1 MRILA
6 ADIVRETAEKHG
18 ITAKD
23 ILGQCRRREYAWPR
37 QEAMYRIFTE
47 CPHLSYPEIARR
59 LGGRHHTTVLH
70 GVRRHCER
78 NGIPYYLH
86 AVTLRAAETG
96 LGRFHQLTAAYS
108 QAMEAARVH

>member
-6 ADIVRETAEKHG
+6 ADIIRETAEKHG
-18 ITAKD
+18 LSVAQI
-23 ILGQCRRREYAWPR
+23 IGHCRRREYAWPR

-59 LGGRHHTTVLH
+59 LGGRDHTTVLG

-78 NGIPYYLH
+78 NGIEYLD
-86 AVTLRAAETG
+86 AVKIRTSEHG
-96 LGRFHQLTAAYS
+96 IGYFHRLTSAYS
-108 QAMEAARVH
+108 QAMEATRVH